1 MTDSGEL
8 SIAPLVRSTDGS
20 DDTAKVVADLV
31 NAVYAVAEDGMWPE
45 GATRTSATEIAQ
57 CAGAGQLFV
66 ASFGDR
72 IVGCVKVVQLDARVA
87 EFGMLAA
94 DPEVRGAG
102 IGSALVRFA
111 ESHAARLGNEI
122 MQLEIIQPRDFEHPS
137 KVFLSQWY
145 PRMGYVPVR
154 TEDPEVMY
162 PELVPLLAV
171 PCDVVVYHKR
181 LG

>member
-8 SIAPLVRSTDGS
+8 SIGPLVRPADGS

-31 NAVYAVAEDGMWPE
+31 NSVYAVAEDGMWPE
-45 GATRTSATEIAQ
+45 GATRTSATEIAEL
-57 CAGAGQLFV
+57 AGAGQLFV
-66 ASFGDR
+66 ASLGDR
-72 IVGCVKVVQLDARVA
+72 IVGCVKVVQLDARTA

-102 IGSALVRFA
+102 IGRALVRFA
-111 ESHAARLGNEI
+111 EAHAARLGNEI
-122 MQLEIIQPRDFEHPS
+122 MQLEIIQPKDFEHPS